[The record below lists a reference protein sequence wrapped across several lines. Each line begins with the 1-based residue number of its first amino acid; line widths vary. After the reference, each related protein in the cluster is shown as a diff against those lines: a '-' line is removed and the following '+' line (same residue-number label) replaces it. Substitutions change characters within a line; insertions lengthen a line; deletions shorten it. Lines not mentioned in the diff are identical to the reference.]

1 MSIVVTAHTINNNH
15 QQLQQSPG
23 DRLVTQSAAIGILML
38 PRGPTDGPIHA
49 GFAVSA

>member
-1 MSIVVTAHTINNNH
+1 MSIAATNCMNNNNH

-23 DRLVTQSAAIGILML
+23 DRPVTQSATIGILML